1 MLTSL
6 PPSLAVDIDP
16 GTTALGRQETE
27 RGRGRQV
34 EDESPPLGVP
44 LARPPAR
51 PPGGPWLR
59 IRRIRA
65 HVLGLA
71 AFSSLRPFVSH
82 SIKAEMC
89 EIRYT
94 ELNRTEAGVGTG
106 VHVSRTKNW
115 GSDQKTES
123 LDLEVQ
129 NIHGACCQLVTCQ
142 CNLV

>member
-6 PPSLAVDIDP
+6 PPSLVVDIDP

-27 RGRGRQV
+27 RGRQV
-34 EDESPPLGVP
+34 EDESP
-44 LARPPAR
+44 A
-51 PPGGPWLR
+51 GPWLR

-94 ELNRTEAGVGTG
+94 ELN
-106 VHVSRTKNW
+106 
-115 GSDQKTES
+115 
-123 LDLEVQ
+123 
-129 NIHGACCQLVTCQ
+129 
-142 CNLV
+142 

>member
-27 RGRGRQV
+27 RGRQV

-44 LARPPAR
+44 LARPPA
-51 PPGGPWLR
+51 GPWLR

-106 VHVSRTKNW
+106 VQVSRTKNW
-115 GSDQKTES
+115 GSDQKTET

-129 NIHGACCQLVTCQ
+129 YIHGACCHLSV
-142 CNLV
+142 